1 MPTLRKRAAH
11 IALIHRS
18 RSQPRE
24 PATARFPPDEEPK
37 VFSDDVPVCLLG
49 LSGSPLVGPS
59 SGLGCELSVM
69 RLTPP
74 PDSSLGTD
82 DEAKVVLGIAAQ
94 ATASRTSVTRSLL
107 RMICMRCL
115 LPPRLAVK
123 ETPCGPAR
131 SEVS

>member
-1 MPTLRKRAAH
+1 MPTPRKRAAH

-18 RSQPRE
+18 RSQPRI
-24 PATARFPPDEEPK
+24 PLTTCFAPDVLPR
-37 VFSDDVPVCLLG
+37 VISDDVPVCLLG

-59 SGLGCELSVM
+59 SGLGCEVSVM
-69 RLTPP
+69 LTLPP
-74 PDSSLGTD
+74 ETSLGSD
-82 DEAKVVLGIAAQ
+82 DEAKVILGIAEQ

-107 RMICMRCL
+107 RIICMRCL